1 MSGESLKDTPGT
13 KRKAPPGAKP
23 KVALAKKAKLEN
35 LAKEDAVQAFWNN
48 EKTRATA
55 SPSNRLETLAG
66 IFITYDQMVMKR
78 GERTATEGFI
88 PVPGEYDGDEAWEET
103 GWSCYVPAG
112 GEGKRNALW
121 FPVWSETIQEEA
133 LLKLPEGERKRC
145 VYDEG
150 MSVWRRV
157 PRWHV
162 NEKGSAGKFMANCV
176 RAARVDET
184 PNCRY
189 VVDWDHVAGKDPEY
203 LRVILV
209 STHKCE
215 KGHEWRFDGEYA
227 ERIFRN
233 KTEPVAES
241 DSEESVAEVVPTG
254 GTTSR
259 PQSSAKAQSLAGFGL
274 PDVSERL
281 ATALESNTTLLCMIA
296 ERLSDQVKGAEEDRR
311 IAAED
316 RRIATERHDEFL
328 KVVRDYYDEI
338 KRVLLAV
345 NYQGAGLRL
354 EFARGMGIPRPNV
367 GYAAED
373 ALLRELADDPLAPIT
388 NRLLGMAE
396 DWKGK
401 GAPTEEA
408 SKKGSDE
415 VGGDY
420 SPSK

>member
-1 MSGESLKDTPGT
+1 MSGESIKDTPGA

-23 KVALAKKAKLEN
+23 KVAMAKKAKLEN

-48 EKTRATA
+48 EKTRAQA
-55 SPSNRLETLAG
+55 SPANRLETQAG

-121 FPVWSETIQEEA
+121 FPVWSETIREEA
-133 LLKLPEGERKRC
+133 LLKLPEAERKRC
-145 VYDEG
+145 VYDEE

-162 NEKGSAGKFMANCV
+162 DEKGSAGKFMANCV
-176 RAARVDET
+176 RAARMDET

-189 VVDWDHVAGKDPEY
+189 VVDWDHVAGKDCDH

-215 KGHEWRFDGEYA
+215 KGHEWRFDSEYA

-259 PQSSAKAQSLAGFGL
+259 PQSAAKAQSLAGFGL
-274 PDVSERL
+274 PGVSERL
-281 ATALESNTTLLCMIA
+281 ATALEANTTLLCMIA
-296 ERLSDQVKGAEEDRR
+296 ERMSEQVK
-311 IAAED
+311 AAED
-316 RRIATERHDEFL
+316 CRKLSIQQHDETL
-328 KVVRDYYDEI
+328 QLVRNYYDEI

-401 GAPTEEA
+401 GATTEEA

-415 VGGDY
+415 AGEDY

>member
-1 MSGESLKDTPGT
+1 M
-13 KRKAPPGAKP
+13 
-23 KVALAKKAKLEN
+23 
-35 LAKEDAVQAFWNN
+35 
-48 EKTRATA
+48 
-55 SPSNRLETLAG
+55 
-66 IFITYDQMVMKR
+66 IMKR

-103 GWSCYVPAG
+103 GWSCYVPTEK
-112 GEGKRNALW
+112 EGKRNALW
-121 FPVWSETIQEEA
+121 FPVWSETIREEA
-133 LLKLPEGERKRC
+133 LLKLPEAERRRC
-145 VYDEG
+145 VYDEE

-162 NEKGSAGKFMANCV
+162 DEKGSAGKFMANCV
-176 RAARVDET
+176 RAARMDET
-184 PNCRY
+184 ANCRY
-189 VVDWDHVAGKDPEY
+189 VVDWDHVVGKDPDH

-215 KGHEWRFDGEYA
+215 KGHEWRFDSEYA

-233 KTEPVAES
+233 KTEPFSES

-259 PQSSAKAQSLAGFGL
+259 PQSAAKAQSLAVFGL

-281 ATALESNTTLLCMIA
+281 ATALEANTTLLCMIA
-296 ERLSDQVKGAEEDRR
+296 ERLNDQVKAAEEDRR
-311 IAAED
+311 LAK
-316 RRIATERHDEFL
+316 ER
-328 KVVRDYYDEI
+328 YDEI
-338 KRVLLAV
+338 QRVLLAV

-373 ALLRELADDPLAPIT
+373 ALLSELADNPLAPIT

-401 GAPTEEA
+401 GATTEEA

-415 VGGDY
+415 AGGDY